1 MIVFPL
7 PLILAVNGNG
17 YNHEHENGQISPF
30 VVGRALMALPQAAEY
45 TKKARRK
52 KLAQN
57 AMHLLIPDQ
66 DGNEF
71 VSPFVPLC
79 LAGKKDK
86 GKQ

>member
-1 MIVFPL
+1 
-7 PLILAVNGNG
+7 
-17 YNHEHENGQISPF
+17 
-30 VVGRALMALPQAAEY
+30 MALPQAAENDATENQLMAIFGWENPKQAAEY

-79 LAGKKDK
+79 LTGKKDK